1 MVVRPTAR
9 PEERGMMV
17 GLGRPTARP
26 EEREMMVGLGW
37 QHQIYHWRSPF
48 PDRQT
53 LSSSH
58 HKSDNQWRRAG
69 DGDPGLGCWGS
80 GGGGGSGRRWGCG
93 GGGSGDVRRLL
104 DQVVVAWEC
113 PYCKDK
119 GNFTIGYTSKH
130 EADCLREKNKM
141 QEKEAKREEERRRQL
156 AARGKGAGKST
167 KRMAA
172 WARRHCN

>member
-1 MVVRPTAR
+1 MGIQGLVA
-9 PEERGMMV
+9 GAV
-17 GLGRPTARP
+17 GAAAGQAGGG
-26 EEREMMVGLGW
+26 VAGAAG
-37 QHQIYHWRSPF
+37 QG
-48 PDRQT
+48 
-53 LSSSH
+53 
-58 HKSDNQWRRAG
+58 G
-69 DGDPGLGCWGS
+69 DGA
-80 GGGGGSGRRWGCG
+80 
-93 GGGSGDVRRLL
+93 GDVRRLL